1 MRDDIDFNYFKK
13 KLTER
18 QSELTTDQDKQRRES
33 APKKLDQSRVGR
45 LSRMDAMQQQA
56 MSQAAERR
64 INIELQQI
72 KMALERLDSGEYG
85 YCILCDEEIAQKRL
99 EFDPSIPTC
108 IECAQRSENS

>member
-1 MRDDIDFNYFKK
+1 MRNGDDFKYFRK
-13 KLTER
+13 KLVAR
-18 QSELTTDQDKQRRES
+18 QSELIADQDKQRRES

-108 IECAQRSENS
+108 IECAQRNENS